1 MNTRVTNVLK
11 TWLFHRAFSKDAE
24 ETRSNTKWGE
34 AERQM
39 RQSCHL
45 LRSWFVTNSE
55 QFSTSRTLQCISD
68 PATHSSCR
76 LARPWHIQTC
86 TRTLIAACS
95 LNFYFR
101 TSLSLLFHTC
111 FWFPHAADCLTA
123 CFPPFY

>member
-24 ETRSNTKWGE
+24 ETRSNTNWGE

-39 RQSCHL
+39 RQSCRL
-45 LRSWFVTNSE
+45 LRSRFVTEIQNSFL
-55 QFSTSRTLQCISD
+55 QAGHHSASQTQPHTRAVGWLDRGTS
-68 PATHSSCR
+68 
-76 LARPWHIQTC
+76 C

-111 FWFPHAADCLTA
+111 FWFSHAADCLTA

>member
-45 LRSWFVTNSE
+45 LCSWFVTEIQNSFL
-55 QFSTSRTLQCISD
+55 QAGHCSASQTQPHTRAVGWLDRGTSKRAPGPSSL
-68 PATHSSCR
+68 PAASIFILGPLC
-76 LARPWHIQTC
+76 
-86 TRTLIAACS
+86 
-95 LNFYFR
+95 
-101 TSLSLLFHTC
+101 LLFHTC
-111 FWFPHAADCLTA
+111 FWFSHAADCLTA